1 MADTFTAIPEGYTS
15 SGIDRRLFSVQ
26 ALRAIAALLVV
37 WVHSIDAAE
46 VFNRPRQSNFFHWEN
61 YGACGVDIFFAI
73 SGFIVSRVAVRAVA
87 AHFAANETH
96 FTFSAA
102 RVFFTRRITRVFPLY
117 WILTAVVVLEA
128 ELGRYNVHWHSVNW
142 LPTIFLFPSL
152 HSLSN
157 VPLLSLGW
165 SLMFEMY
172 FYAVLAAFMLW
183 TPKSIVRNTM
193 VFLCGMVVLGL
204 GIGIHRPVLAVWM
217 NPMLL
222 EFVFGCCIGLVYSRY
237 GVGSQRIHRAG
248 IWIGIGGAILLV
260 ASIFTGYGGASEQGR
275 IMRGD
280 YCWLRVG
287 VWGIPAALLVGGV
300 IFWNPAMRSFP
311 ARFLVF
317 LGDASYSIYLCTIP
331 ARSFVEHYWRIFGRF
346 GLDAG
351 VFFGALFC
359 TAVGVVCYLVLERPM
374 MRAFHNWYKPM
385 PFRTAV

>member
-1 MADTFTAIPEGYTS
+1 MADTLTAIREGHAS

-46 VFNRPRQSNFFHWEN
+46 VFSRPRQSNFFHWDN

-87 AHFAANETH
+87 VRSVTDESHST
-96 FTFSAA
+96 SGAA
-102 RVFFTRRITRVFPLY
+102 RVFLARRITRVFPLY
-117 WILTAVVVLEA
+117 WILTAIVLLEG
-128 ELGRYNVHWHSVNW
+128 ELGRYKIHWHSVHW

-157 VPLLSLGW
+157 VPVLSLGW

-172 FYAVLAAFMLW
+172 FYAVLTIFMLW
-183 TPKSIVRNTM
+183 TPRSIVRNTM
-193 VFLCGMVVLGL
+193 FFLCGMVLLGL
-204 GIGIHRPVLAVWM
+204 GIGIHRPMLAVWM

-222 EFVFGCCIGLVYSRY
+222 EFVFGCCIGLAFSRY
-237 GVGSQRIHRAG
+237 GIGSKRIRHSG
-248 IWIGIGGAILLV
+248 IGIGILGTICLA
-260 ASIFTGYGGASEQGR
+260 ASIFTGYGDASEQGW
-275 IMRGD
+275 IMQGHS
-280 YCWLRVG
+280 CWLRVG
-287 VWGIPAALLVGGV
+287 VWGIPAALLVSGV

-311 ARFLVF
+311 ARLLVF

-331 ARSFVEHYWRIFGRF
+331 ARSFVEHYWRIFGKL
-346 GLDAG
+346 GPDAG

-359 TAVGVVCYLVLERPM
+359 TAVGAVCYLVLERPM
-374 MRAFHNWYKPM
+374 MRAFHNWYKPI